1 LTRGKQNYLFKVI
14 KRIIFFL
21 IVVSM
26 NILKRVIDSIKCMF
40 GFISG
45 AATIDSGRVELIMTC
60 LVSQKLN

>member
-1 LTRGKQNYLFKVI
+1 
-14 KRIIFFL
+14 
-21 IVVSM
+21 M

-60 LVSQKLN
+60 FVSQKLN